1 MTKRNIAL
9 GKIPEFAQPV
19 SPQAAA
25 SAGFTLLEVLVVIG
39 ITGLLVGL
47 IAPAALRHLGVLA
60 FQWRNKLLNVWGAV
74 LDMYKLA
81 VGTYP
86 ATSDGLA
93 ALVDKPPDAAN
104 WNGPYLKGN
113 AAALDPWNHH
123 YIYRNLS
130 NAAVMNMIFVP
141 KGQTLTQPMA

>member
-47 IAPAALRHLGVLA
+47 IAPAALRHLGVLV

-93 ALVDKPPDAAN
+93 ALVDKPPGCGQLE
-104 WNGPYLKGN
+104 WPLSEGECRGP
-113 AAALDPWNHH
+113 
-123 YIYRNLS
+123 
-130 NAAVMNMIFVP
+130 
-141 KGQTLTQPMA
+141 